1 MRVETVRQEY
11 HKDDNIDQQTKKII
25 GKRRISSVSMDSVIE
40 IGKRIQDEFRT
51 TLQPNNHKIVSTKG
65 NWKSALMIRAG
76 LLFSNYQSMS
86 TDKTREYK
94 SVITHGGFSSFHLQ
108 QYILNNEKDEA
119 INDKFKYMEN
129 EKRIYQEKMRKI
141 RSVDDAIDDKQ
152 LNKKTIPIYDITS
165 GNIDEKIGWNIE
177 KNKIP
182 PRLIDK
188 LKSNIDKYH
197 DLSDKNSRDG
207 IYLLKA
213 QSNALSQIYKNL
225 QASADNK
232 LLLNNIKTIISQ
244 IQNEY
249 ISHKVSIEKNIHI
262 VWVAGAPPD
271 SITKYASAYKL
282 AYPDFIFNLWIDI
295 KAMGAYIFNKI
306 LREIAFEN
314 AKHDL
319 IASLNK
325 EELNIIKNN
334 APISKKLQDKLMSTF
349 EYSLLKSQI
358 KIQDSVMNYAY
369 VRGILNFSDAERIDF
384 LRDVLMYDESKIQ
397 SFQSEINKNR
407 DKTELI
413 KEKLI
418 NILGKDKLAIHD
430 VNTLSDMKIVHRKHH
445 YQQELLLRWNYASA
459 TDQLRMYILKEHG
472 GIYTDYD
479 VTPGYTKAV
488 YSILEEYS
496 NNFDFLEKEECRRAF
511 NDEILSI
518 ASNEESTGYKDKLNN
533 DEKTRLDKIIHKIK
547 KIGTD
552 NLFSPIDTT
561 VIRDSMLMS
570 KRYQWWGKDK
580 GWNIRGNNNFLATH
594 KDSKVTEFVISGQ
607 DNSYRKLFDI
617 REKLRTE
624 NINVQHHYYAIDN
637 TEEINSNFE
646 QKTPLDHKEY
656 GIGSL
661 FSKYR
666 MDGIIPRVYSTL
678 HITGPDA
685 IMKSMRDYYNSLG
698 ELGQCRLDPSN
709 KRLRGLSQDSFI
721 GNLKRI
727 NGIEGEHYDWK
738 NQESFGI
745 NDITPDDVSS
755 WTAKVIDIKS
765 FLYGIVHRDQ
775 SDIPPPLFPFIEID
789 VKRLAIG
796 WPSEVKSKL
805 RLLWPN
811 FESEYNRLLNSNFIN
826 LNSLSN
832 IDKKIYQ
839 YLISSENKLV
849 KWSGISLA
857 EKLNDYL
864 NKFTIPIGNK
874 VHYLLSEVS
883 EQHDEYK
890 KSMFSVL
897 ASDSDAKLVVW
908 RNDKYNKYLVIKE
921 LSILQGR
928 KKKIE
933 ELMKECPPQ
942 QYDNLKK
949 YHKLKRKEQLGI
961 ITPEEQLSLI
971 DTITL
976 ISEDQG
982 IKQRIID
989 IENTL
994 YSFYIENKIVANID
1008 NIQNIKNLKGT
1019 GSYRDIEYL
1028 WNRYVRK
1035 EQEVLN
1041 DIMNNAQS
1049 RNLQDK
1055 IEIKD
1060 VSNELSQSTLIN
1072 KLVYDGYTFDDFK
1085 QVMKYNILNRE
1096 PGLLFQK
1103 AVVAV
1108 PSGELVDIIN
1118 RHTSNNDMD
1127 TSAILNKLY
1136 QHFFGDKPVDF
1147 GSSIEEQ
1154 RIKLHFDT
1162 VLSRMEPDNLGKY
1175 FLSPLIQNVSPLGV
1189 RFSSD
1194 NGVLTS
1200 DIMASGLRSFVSD
1213 EKNVVLD
1220 KMNDYLSLLYDIKK
1234 HINSYNGINAESIKT
1249 MFHKAS
1255 LSFMLS
1261 DDLNI
1266 KLLLDKNRH
1275 GADISLTELS
1285 WILTGN
1291 KNFVECSNVI
1301 TFGDYPSI
1309 TTNIVKEIK
1318 SNLPSIYT
1326 MSDLSGIEQR
1336 TLKGIGYIGNTDYFL
1351 TKSPSRKLHNAS
1363 IQAKYRTLN
1372 WSDFY
1377 GRNARIWQEMVMK
1390 FGGGNVRYHPQMLL
1404 TPEEG
1409 RCIGLSELYLLV
1421 KNTNTFQTLQKNIDL
1436 ASSLYQDFLLHPS
1449 YLTERNRKF
1458 LDAVLSQV
1466 QYAQNH
1472 GNNILLQSAEID
1484 NIRLSDFNI
1493 NDVVRHL
1500 LERKTKNILVVTEY
1514 HSMVILNIDDR
1525 YRVVDPNFG
1534 YADFSTL
1541 EKSLGFIKQSIQIT
1555 PEVHELY
1562 TGDLSN
1568 RRLDILFSKKQDWD
1582 HIVSTD
1588 LFFLT
1593 KLEHES
1599 TQEILKKKNAKI
1611 SISGKE
1617 FNVLNLYKY
1626 GVLFNGNRVDESV
1639 IKISTGKSEGHNFNI
1654 DRNILSEYMSNNY
1667 LTNDVIDE
1675 IRELDRLLYSNDNNI
1690 KDLLKNTEERNVE
1703 KALYRHNDNFLNV
1716 VRNTYTEL
1724 NNKLKKYLSEGFKL
1738 NNIIHS
1744 DNNVVTLL
1752 LSNHDT
1758 RKHIDIDISEIKMS
1772 LREGMDTLSN
1782 AIDNMNLD
1790 GIMSILG
1797 IIQYSRLAYSGAYI
1811 GPLDQASFVSDTKN
1825 ILEKIV
1831 GVTLIS
1837 MGERKFGTTISS
1849 INLENI
1855 AAQKISE
1862 LAASIGG
1869 RTGKMLSR
1877 LSSIVKFPVLDTTLN
1892 FWSLGESI
1900 KAYTSINEDSLDK
1913 KLAEID
1919 LVFSSV
1925 STALTLSSFVYPPL
1939 GFATFPLLFLQQDV
1953 RNFETALYQDKVR
1966 RDAWKEVEQ
1975 YLDESAKKIIDV
1987 DNKNGII
1994 NLSSCSIIGDVVIDL
2009 SVSPPIFSGRKSYNS
2024 GKDIGSVPFLS
2035 DEEVRKKS
2043 KYAISCTDTS
2053 DLNINNMF
2061 GPIKETICSDLS
2073 SFTNIVTGFA
2083 NRVWPMDMPVIQEGN
2098 YKTVIL
2104 GYSSQIKANT
2114 EVIRT
2119 AWNNFQEVA
2128 REGMS
2133 LVEKSYR
2140 NSKVISGDN
2149 LINVVIPKLL
2159 TKHFS
2164 TEDISLFKELS
2175 NYSFTIEGGRGGV
2188 VVYSNGV
2195 GHFNIKC
2202 QHGVKNTLSFRE
2214 LNERTDAVIDIN
2226 LDLNK
2231 NDKQSV
2237 VSYKWLTQPFPH
2249 HIMMSLTQENI
2260 NTVVGSDI
2268 GKNVFIGNDDS
2279 NHFIIGSAPTKLH
2292 LGEGDNV
2299 ITIDKIKYNRV
2310 HLDIYPRSIKSN
2322 QYIEL
2327 GCGIDKLLHV
2337 NKHKDRLHLYFDEF
2351 FDKIIT
2357 IHNIIKQPGVY
2368 VQPLF
2373 NISSEDGVES
2383 YINKDGY
2390 IIVDRVDV
2398 LKYLKYHGYQGIFE
2412 PDELPSVNKIIKFNN
2427 TSFLYENYI
2436 VEVNGDNLIYKVFN
2450 PIKNI
2455 YISTNKTSMIYGCK
2469 RGTYYFWGIRQPD
2482 HNIFIH
2488 NDNDYPETIDIS
2500 NFTSTETE
2508 IKITAQCIADTCKLS
2523 IYDDDCI
2530 SIIYIRPI
2538 SIENGMLRESSA
2550 KIIVDFGKVV
2560 IVKDIF
2566 SLSAS
2571 SVNQVVI
2578 YNNKWRSEPDL
2589 FS

>member
-1 MRVETVRQEY
+1 MRVETVKQEY
-11 HKDDNIDQQTKKII
+11 HKNDNIEQHIKKTRS
-25 GKRRISSVSMDSVIE
+25 KRRIKTASMDSVIE
-40 IGKRIQDEFRT
+40 IGKRIQAEISS
-51 TLQPNNHKIVSTKG
+51 TLQPNNYKIASTKG

-86 TDKTREYK
+86 TEKTREYK
-94 SVITHGGFSSFHLQ
+94 AVISHGGFSSFHLKHH
-108 QYILNNEKDEA
+108 ILNNEKDA
-119 INDKFKYMEN
+119 AMNDKFKYMEN
-129 EKRIYQEKMRKI
+129 ENRIHLKKMRKR
-141 RSVDDAIDDKQ
+141 RSVDDVIDDKQ
-152 LNKKTIPIYDITS
+152 LNKKTIYDITS
-165 GNIDEKIGWNIE
+165 DNIDKKIGWNIE
-177 KNKIP
+177 KKNKISP
-182 PRLIDK
+182 ELIDK
-188 LKSNIDKYH
+188 LKSNIDKYQE
-197 DLSDKNSRDG
+197 LSDKNSREG
-207 IYLLKA
+207 IYLLKT

-225 QASADNK
+225 QVNEDNK
-232 LLLNNIKTIISQ
+232 LLLINIKSIIKQ

-249 ISHKVSIEKNIHI
+249 VSHKVSIEKNIHV

-271 SITKYASAYKL
+271 SITKYATAYKL

-306 LREIAFEN
+306 LREIAFDN

-334 APISKKLQDKLMSTF
+334 APIGKKLQDKLARSF
-349 EYSLLKSQI
+349 EYNLLKSQI
-358 KIQDSVMNYAY
+358 KIQDSFMNYAY
-369 VRGILNFSDAERIDF
+369 IRGVLNFSDGERIGF
-384 LRDVLMYDESKIQ
+384 LKDILNYDEKKIE
-397 SFQSEINKNR
+397 SFQAEINKNR
-407 DKTELI
+407 ERTDLI

-418 NILGKDKLAIHD
+418 SILGEDKVVIHD
-430 VNTLSDMKIVHRKHH
+430 VSTLSDMKIVHRKQH
-445 YQQELLLRWNYASA
+445 YQQELILRWNYASA

-472 GIYTDYD
+472 GIYTDCD

-488 YSILEEYS
+488 YNILEENS

-518 ASNEESTGYKDKLNN
+518 ASNEESSGYKNKLSN
-533 DEKTRLDKIIHKIK
+533 DEKTRLDKIIHEIK

-570 KRYQWWGKDK
+570 KRYQWWGEDK

-594 KDSKVTEFVISGQ
+594 KGSKVTEFVISGQ
-607 DNSYRKLFDI
+607 DNAYRQLFDI

-624 NINVQHHYYAIDN
+624 SINVQHHYYAGDN
-637 TEEINSNFE
+637 IEEINSGSIKKN
-646 QKTPLDHKEY
+646 TPLDHKEY

-698 ELGQCRLDPSN
+698 ALGQCRLDPSN
-709 KRLRGLSQDSFI
+709 KHFKGLSQDSFI

-765 FLYGIVHRDQ
+765 FLYDIVYRDQ
-775 SDIPPPLFPFIEID
+775 PNTSFPPPVIEID
-789 VKRLAIG
+789 VKRLTIG
-796 WPSEVKSKL
+796 WPSEVKGKL
-805 RLLWPN
+805 RSLWPN
-811 FESEYNRLLNSNFIN
+811 FEDEYNRLLNGNFIN

-832 IDKKIYQ
+832 IDKKIHQ
-839 YLISSENKLV
+839 YLILSENKLV

-874 VHYLLSEVS
+874 VHYLLSEIS

-897 ASDSDAKLVVW
+897 ASDPDAKLVIW

-928 KKKIE
+928 KSKIE
-933 ELMKECPPQ
+933 ELMKECSPQ
-942 QYDNLKK
+942 QHDNLKI
-949 YHKLKRKEQLGI
+949 YHRLKRKEQLGM

-982 IKQRIID
+982 LKQRIID

-994 YSFYIENKIVANID
+994 HSFYIEKKLVSNLDK
-1008 NIQNIKNLKGT
+1008 IQNIKSLKGV

-1028 WNRYVRK
+1028 WNRYVGK
-1035 EQEVLN
+1035 EQEILN

-1060 VSNELSQSTLIN
+1060 VSNELSHSTLIN
-1072 KLVYDGYTFDDFK
+1072 KLVYDGYGFDDFK
-1085 QVMKYNILNRE
+1085 QVMKYNILYRE
-1096 PGLLFQK
+1096 PGLLLQK

-1118 RHTSNNDMD
+1118 KHTSNNDVE

-1136 QHFFGDKPVDF
+1136 QHFFGDKTVDF
-1147 GSSIEEQ
+1147 DSSIEEQ
-1154 RIKLHFDT
+1154 RIKINFEL
-1162 VLSRMEPDNLGKY
+1162 VLSELDLDNLGKY
-1175 FLSPLIQNVSPLGV
+1175 FLSPLIQNVSPFGV
-1189 RFSSD
+1189 KFSSD

-1200 DIMASGLRSFVSD
+1200 DIIASGLRSFVSD
-1213 EKNVVLD
+1213 ERSVVLD

-1234 HINSYNGINAESIKT
+1234 DIYSYNRINVELIKT

-1255 LSFMLS
+1255 LSFMLK
-1261 DDLNI
+1261 DDLN
-1266 KLLLDKNRH
+1266 LNPLLDKNLH
-1275 GADISLTELS
+1275 GGDISLTELS
-1285 WILTGN
+1285 QILTGN

-1309 TTNIVKEIK
+1309 TNNIIKDIK
-1318 SNLPSIYT
+1318 SSLPSIYS

-1336 TLKGIGYIGNTDYFL
+1336 TLKGIGYIGNTEYIL
-1351 TKSPSRKLHNAS
+1351 TTPSFRKLHNAS

-1390 FGGGNVRYHPQMLL
+1390 LGGGNVRYHPQMLL

-1421 KNTNTFQTLQKNIDL
+1421 KNVNTFQTLQKNIDL
-1436 ASSLYQDFLLHPS
+1436 ASSLYQDFLLNPS

-1458 LDAVLSQV
+1458 LDSVLSQI

-1472 GNNILLQSAEID
+1472 GNNVLLQSADID
-1484 NIRLSDFNI
+1484 SIRLSDFSI
-1493 NDVVRHL
+1493 NDAVKYL
-1500 LERKTKNILVVTEY
+1500 LERNTKNILVVTEY
-1514 HSMVILNIDDR
+1514 HSMAVLNIDGR

-1534 YADFSTL
+1534 YADFSIL
-1541 EKSLGFIKQSIQIT
+1541 ENALGFIKQSIQIT

-1588 LFFLT
+1588 LFLLT
-1593 KLEHES
+1593 KFEHES
-1599 TQEILKKKNAKI
+1599 TQEILKKNNAAI
-1611 SISGKE
+1611 SIGGRE

-1639 IKISTGKSEGHNFNI
+1639 TKVPTGELEGRSFHI
-1654 DRNILSEYMSNNY
+1654 DKNILGDYINNNY
-1667 LTNDVIDE
+1667 LTSDVIDE
-1675 IRELDRLLYSNDNNI
+1675 ITVLERLLYGHNNNI
-1690 KDLLKNTEERNVE
+1690 KELLKNAEGKNVE
-1703 KALYRHNDNFLNV
+1703 NLLSRHNDRFLNV
-1716 VRNTYTEL
+1716 IRNTYTEL
-1724 NNKLKKYLSEGFKL
+1724 NEKIKKYLSEGFKL
-1738 NNIIHS
+1738 NDIIHS
-1744 DNNVVTLL
+1744 DSNAVTLL
-1752 LSNHDT
+1752 LSNHET
-1758 RKHIDIDISEIKMS
+1758 KKHIDVDISEIKMS
-1772 LREGMDTLSN
+1772 LREGVNTLSD

-1797 IIQYSRLAYSGAYI
+1797 IIQYSRLAYTGAYI
-1811 GPLDQASFVSDTKN
+1811 GPLDQAGFVSDTKN

-1837 MGERKFGTTISS
+1837 IGERKFGTTISS
-1849 INLENI
+1849 INLESI

-1862 LAASIGG
+1862 LAVSIGG

-1877 LSSIVKFPVLDTTLN
+1877 LSSVVKFPVLDTTLN

-1900 KAYTSINEDSLDK
+1900 KAYTSISEDSLDK

-1925 STALTLSSFVYPPL
+1925 STALTLSSFIYPPL

-1966 RDAWKEVEQ
+1966 RDAWKEVEK

-1994 NLSSCSIIGDVVIDL
+1994 NLSSCEIIGDVVIDL
-2009 SVSPPIFSGRKSYNS
+2009 SVSPPKISGRKSYNY

-2043 KYAISCTDTS
+2043 KYAISCTDSS

-2061 GPIKETICSDLS
+2061 GSVKEQVCSDLS

-2083 NRVWPMDMPVIQEGN
+2083 NRVWPKDMPVIQEGN

-2128 REGMS
+2128 REGMP
-2133 LVEKSYR
+2133 LVEKLYR
-2140 NSKVISGDN
+2140 NSKIISGDN
-2149 LINVVIPKLL
+2149 LINVVIPKLS

-2164 TEDISLFKELS
+2164 TEDINLFNELS

-2202 QHGVKNTLSFRE
+2202 RHGVKNTLSFRE
-2214 LNERTDAVIDIN
+2214 LNERTDAIIN
-2226 LDLNK
+2226 IRLDLNK
-2231 NDKQSV
+2231 NDKQTV

-2249 HIMMSLTQENI
+2249 HIMMSLIQENI

-2268 GKNVFIGNDDS
+2268 GKNVFIGNNDS
-2279 NHFIIGSAPTKLH
+2279 NHFIIGSASTKLH

-2299 ITIDKIKYNRV
+2299 ITIDKIKHSRV
-2310 HLDIYPRSIKSN
+2310 HLDIYPGSAEST
-2322 QYIEL
+2322 QYIQL

-2368 VQPLF
+2368 IQPVFYL
-2373 NISSEDGVES
+2373 SSEDGLE
-2383 YINKDGY
+2383 
-2390 IIVDRVDV
+2390 
-2398 LKYLKYHGYQGIFE
+2398 
-2412 PDELPSVNKIIKFNN
+2412 
-2427 TSFLYENYI
+2427 
-2436 VEVNGDNLIYKVFN
+2436 
-2450 PIKNI
+2450 
-2455 YISTNKTSMIYGCK
+2455 
-2469 RGTYYFWGIRQPD
+2469 
-2482 HNIFIH
+2482 
-2488 NDNDYPETIDIS
+2488 
-2500 NFTSTETE
+2500 
-2508 IKITAQCIADTCKLS
+2508 
-2523 IYDDDCI
+2523 
-2530 SIIYIRPI
+2530 
-2538 SIENGMLRESSA
+2538 
-2550 KIIVDFGKVV
+2550 
-2560 IVKDIF
+2560 
-2566 SLSAS
+2566 
-2571 SVNQVVI
+2571 
-2578 YNNKWRSEPDL
+2578 
-2589 FS
+2589 